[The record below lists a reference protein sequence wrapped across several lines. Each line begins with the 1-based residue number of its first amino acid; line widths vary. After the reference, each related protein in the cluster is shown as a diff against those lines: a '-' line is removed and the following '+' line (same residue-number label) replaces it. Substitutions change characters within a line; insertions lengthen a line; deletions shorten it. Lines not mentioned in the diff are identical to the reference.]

1 MVEKVIIITVSGCP
15 WCTKA
20 INLAKSAGYETEV
33 RKMSWG
39 PELKEVQQRHPGW
52 KTVPMVYTV
61 VGGEEVF
68 IGGYTDFENLVG
80 SNVG

>member
-1 MVEKVIIITVSGCP
+1 MVEKIVIVSVSGCP

-20 INLAKSAGYETEV
+20 IKLAEQSGYETEV

-39 PELKEVQQRHPGW
+39 PELREIQQRHPGW

-61 VGGEEVF
+61 VAGEEIF
-68 IGGYTDFENLVG
+68 IGGYTDFENFVG
-80 SNVG
+80 SNIG